1 MKFDV
6 DKTVSY
12 WEEGAIYDIDTAETL
27 FQNGKYPY
35 ALFFG
40 HLAIEKLLKALFVKQ
55 KKQHAPFTHSLPF
68 LASKLKI
75 EIPEEMKEK
84 LAGFMRF
91 YFEGRY
97 PDKQKEFYKKCT
109 KEFAMENLNEIRDT
123 FKWLKEKLHKR

>member
-1 MKFDV
+1 MEFNAN
-6 DKTVSY
+6 KTVSY
-12 WEEGAIYDIDTAETL
+12 WIDGALYDIDTAETL

-68 LASKLKI
+68 LASKLTI
-75 EIPEEMKEK
+75 EIPVEIEEK
-84 LAGFMRF
+84 LAGFMEF

-97 PDKQKEFYKKCT
+97 PEKQKEYYKRCT
-109 KEFAMENLNEIRDT
+109 KKFAMENLNEIKDV